1 MIIHDCFCKNASAF
15 WWTDACIL
23 LIPELFSFRLQSI
36 EEDTALICLSLS
48 FAIFACIISS
58 FSLEIVSMF

>member
-1 MIIHDCFCKNASAF
+1 MYSFDSRTFV
-15 WWTDACIL
+15 
-23 LIPELFSFRLQSI
+23 SFRLQSI

-48 FAIFACIISS
+48 VAIFACIISS